1 MRDFWDWHKEAIAFV
16 TSIIVFLIGVTYLML
31 SMQANALKYNCE
43 LDRKPSIKT
52 AAFIADSQYAYDPKG
67 FCEFLKK
74 KMEQE

>member
-1 MRDFWDWHKEAIAFV
+1 
-16 TSIIVFLIGVTYLML
+16 
-31 SMQANALKYNCE
+31 MQANALKYNCE

-74 KMEQE
+74 KMEQEWSVKTAPKLGKKIS